1 MSRYRVEVVQT
12 TVLHIKAD
20 SKEKAKDI
28 ATEDY
33 IWEENQTSPNRYNVH
48 FNIEEVYVGD
58 EKENQTYFLQT
69 RENESE

>member
-33 IWEENQTSPNRYNVH
+33 IWDEDQTSPNRYDVH
-48 FNIEEVYVGD
+48 FNIEEEEIED
-58 EKENQTYFLQT
+58 A
-69 RENESE
+69 